1 MGAPLPSLALLA
13 GALAAFNPCGFAMLP
28 AYLSLL
34 VASPDGRADAAS
46 GRRAAAARAL
56 RSTAAMTAG
65 FVAVFGLFAAVIAPL
80 TFAIEPWLPAVTI
93 VIGAV
98 LVVLGLRLVAG
109 HELGVRFLN
118 RRGVAP
124 RASLASQV
132 GYGVTYALASLSCTV
147 GPFLA
152 VVAAA
157 TRAGGPGA
165 VVLAMLAYALGMGAV
180 VGVLAVVAATASATS
195 ARAVTVRLRRLLPLV
210 PRLSGALLL
219 AAGVYVA
226 WYGWF
231 ELRVLAG
238 GSGDD
243 PVIGAAIAVQS
254 AITAWLASL
263 GVVGVVAAGAV
274 VLAAGAWVGLGS
286 LRRRRAPSGGAGGTR
301 SAPTSSTSPAPRER

>member
-1 MGAPLPSLALLA
+1 MDASLLTLAVLA

-34 VASPDGRADAAS
+34 VASPDGRP
-46 GRRAAAARAL
+46 GRRAAAGRAL
-56 RSTAAMTAG
+56 RSTGAMTVG

-80 TFAIEPWLPAVTI
+80 AFAVEPYLPIATI

-98 LVVLGLRLVAG
+98 LVVLGVRLVTG
-109 HELGVRFLN
+109 HELGVGFLN
-118 RRGVAP
+118 RRGIAP

-132 GYGVTYALASLSCTV
+132 GYGLTYALASLSCTI

-152 VVAAA
+152 VVAGA

-210 PRLSGALLL
+210 PRLSGVLLL
-219 AAGVYVA
+219 AAGAYVA

-243 PVIGAAIAVQS
+243 PVVGAAVAVQS
-254 AITAWLASL
+254 AITRWLSSL
-263 GVVGVVAAGAV
+263 GVAGVVVAV
-274 VLAAGAWVGLGS
+274 AVLLAVAAWVGLGA
-286 LRRRRAPSGGAGGTR
+286 LRRRRAPDGRDGRTEP
-301 SAPTSSTSPAPRER
+301 APTSSVSPARQER